1 MQQNLCVKEN
11 LSLSRILHYDMAP
24 RLELTIVQIPD
35 VREEVEEPDTVRVTI
50 TLDRRV
56 YDWFRRS
63 GRGYQK
69 RMNRA
74 LLWYIEQ
81 LEQQEAACQKR

>member
-1 MQQNLCVKEN
+1 M
-11 LSLSRILHYDMAP
+11 
-24 RLELTIVQIPD
+24 QIPD
-35 VREEVEEPDTVRVTI
+35 VREENGEETVRVTV

-56 YDWFRRS
+56 YDWFRQS

-74 LLWYIEQ
+74 LLWYIDQ
-81 LEQQEAACQKR
+81 LEKQELTCRKR

>member
-1 MQQNLCVKEN
+1 M
-11 LSLSRILHYDMAP
+11 
-24 RLELTIVQIPD
+24 QIPD
-35 VREEVEEPDTVRVTI
+35 VRDEEGPETVRITV

-56 YDWFRRS
+56 YDWFRQS

-81 LEQQEAACQKR
+81 LERQESDVQKR

>member
-1 MQQNLCVKEN
+1 
-11 LSLSRILHYDMAP
+11 
-24 RLELTIVQIPD
+24 VQIPD
-35 VREEVEEPDTVRVTI
+35 VREEEEEETVRVTI

-56 YDWFRRS
+56 YDWFRQS

-74 LLWYIEQ
+74 LLWYIDQ
-81 LEQQEAACQKR
+81 LEKQESACRKR

>member
-1 MQQNLCVKEN
+1 M
-11 LSLSRILHYDMAP
+11 
-24 RLELTIVQIPD
+24 QIPD
-35 VREEVEEPDTVRVTI
+35 VREEEETVRVTI

-56 YDWFRRS
+56 YDWFRQT

-74 LLWYIEQ
+74 LLWYIDQ
-81 LEQQEAACQKR
+81 LEEQDAAADNDRRRDAIR

>member
-1 MQQNLCVKEN
+1 M
-11 LSLSRILHYDMAP
+11 
-24 RLELTIVQIPD
+24 QIPD
-35 VREEVEEPDTVRVTI
+35 VREEDDEETVRVTV

-56 YDWFRRS
+56 YDWFRQS

-81 LEQQEAACQKR
+81 LEKQKTARQER

>member
-1 MQQNLCVKEN
+1 M
-11 LSLSRILHYDMAP
+11 
-24 RLELTIVQIPD
+24 QIPD
-35 VREEVEEPDTVRVTI
+35 VRDEEDEETVRITV

-56 YDWFRRS
+56 YDWFRQS

-74 LLWYIEQ
+74 LRWYIEQ
-81 LEQQEAACQKR
+81 LEAQEAAGRQRQG